1 MSASAPKSAMAWI
14 THEEIWLEAE
24 RLVVEEGWEYARV
37 AEELR
42 VPLSTLQ
49 KRAAKGGWKARR
61 RETISYQS
69 QVRKLKAKVLAD
81 TLTAWEGAETTDERL
96 KAVQLIHAW
105 RGLETAFPESRYP
118 RPAETDEEA
127 GDSFAVMTEEEL
139 QAYIAKA
146 KT

>member
-1 MSASAPKSAMAWI
+1 MSASAPKSATAWV
-14 THEEIWLEAE
+14 THEEIWIEAE

-61 RETISYQS
+61 RETISYQA
-69 QVRKLKAKVLAD
+69 QVRRLKARVLAD
-81 TLTAWEGAETTDERL
+81 TLVAWEGAESAEDRI

-105 RGLETAFPESRYP
+105 RGLEAAFPESRYP
-118 RPAETDEEA
+118 RPTETDDEEKDPFQA
-127 GDSFAVMTEEEL
+127 MTEEEL
-139 QAYIAKA
+139 RAYIAKA
-146 KT
+146 KA